1 MTKAFHYNILTQ
13 AENTTGGDKKG
24 ICCTLLVVPVTTDYR
39 LCSNYSTAPI
49 IEPAMDFDFLF
60 VLFMNHFKF
69 GIIFLWCLANKN
81 EFTKLNN
88 SML

>member
-1 MTKAFHYNILTQ
+1 MYVR
-13 AENTTGGDKKG
+13 AEERRCKG
-24 ICCTLLVVPVTTDYR
+24 VSVVCRAGFLSSEQLLGCYVETEYR

-81 EFTKLNN
+81 EFTK
-88 SML
+88 